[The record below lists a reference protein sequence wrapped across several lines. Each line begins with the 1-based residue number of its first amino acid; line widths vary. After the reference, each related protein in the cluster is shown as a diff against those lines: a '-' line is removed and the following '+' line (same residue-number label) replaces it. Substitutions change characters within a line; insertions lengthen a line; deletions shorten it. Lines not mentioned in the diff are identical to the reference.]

1 MHGLPGGAAGQ
12 ADGAFPSRSDVAA
25 AALEAARLQL
35 ALLQAS
41 DEFTRLAAT
50 HAHGGELATLEQ
62 DTRFAALRSRRG

>member
-1 MHGLPGGAAGQ
+1 MPFSGEAGVP
-12 ADGAFPSRSDVAA
+12 AEPELPSRSAVAA

-50 HAHGGELATLEQ
+50 HAHGGELTTLEQ
-62 DTRFAALRSRRG
+62 DTRFAALRSRLS